1 MGVRLYTRG
10 PVKFAPR
17 ATTQLTRLLVGLM
30 LAMALLPGV
39 SRAWAMAQGGDWV
52 EICSALGSRW
62 VQIDGDGGEPAIKPM
77 AEPCAACPLQLQAMA
92 PPPQAL
98 AWQPL
103 PTGQAAPPL
112 FFRAPRP
119 LAVWASRLSR
129 GPPALA

>member
-1 MGVRLYTRG
+1 
-10 PVKFAPR
+10 
-17 ATTQLTRLLVGLM
+17 M
-30 LAMALLPGV
+30 LAMALLSGL